1 MPSHTAHRPV
11 GLRYQSQDELTDS
24 TTTIFLLSP
33 AFCGGRRAAILLNPR
48 SPAVTSQ
55 ALRQGRLTLGDAFAF
70 MSGLYFRGKLAYATR
85 FGQAYVITPTRGLQ
99 PPSMSFNL
107 ALLREFAVGEVSLDN
122 PIYRTALER
131 DVRTIAKKLK
141 RGSHVV
147 LLGSVAS
154 GKYVDILL
162 PLLGERLRYPT
173 AFVGRG
179 DMSRGGLLLRSAAS
193 GDELEYG
200 PLTAGVRPRG
210 PRPPKLDPLTRVKV
224 SLDHDPTL
232 RHGDRTRG
240 VVELALSSTQRRNIR
255 VVGNPRAGTPGA
267 EGLDAVIDLRLRPR
281 PRVHGRPKS

>member
-1 MPSHTAHRPV
+1 
-11 GLRYQSQDELTDS
+11 LTGNA
-24 TTTIFLLSP
+24 TTIFLLSP

-55 ALRQGRLTLGDAFAF
+55 ALRQGGLTLGDAFAF

-99 PPSMSFNL
+99 PPSMAFNL

-122 PIYRTALER
+122 AIYRTALER
-131 DVRTIAKKLK
+131 DVRTIAKQLK
-141 RGSHVV
+141 RDSQVV

-162 PLLGERLRYPT
+162 PLLGERLRYPMS
-173 AFVGRG
+173 FVGRG

-224 SLDHDPTL
+224 SLGHDPTL

-240 VVELALSSTQRRNIR
+240 VVELALSSAPRRNPR
-255 VVGNPRAGTPGA
+255 FVGNPRAGTPGA
-267 EGLDAVIDLRLRPR
+267 EGLDAVVDLRLRPR